1 MSSQTDAGEIPSA
14 FNGRGLAESAVT
26 EVAHIELRPRSIGAR
41 IKRVED
47 RRLLTG
53 QGMFTDDRAVAGAL
67 PVAFQCS
74 IHAHAII
81 SHIDVGSAAEMPGVV
96 GIYTADDLEGVWSSR
111 CARPPV

>member
-1 MSSQTDAGEIPSA
+1 M
-14 FNGRGLAESAVT
+14 T

-67 PVAFQCS
+67 HVAFQRS

-81 SHIDVGSAAEMPGVV
+81 SHIDVGSAAEMPEVV
-96 GIYTADDLEGVWSSR
+96 GIYTADGFVRITDGSE
-111 CARPPV
+111 ARPSVG